1 MIWSNSKKLKAVLI
15 SSTTKKRFKSIFLF
29 LIGYKEIRA
38 NVLFIWKSFT
48 HFFLYK
54 TVAKFYLDILI
65 LIREKDIENIFEK
78 FKTMFTMY
86 FFKKWSIYLYFSSKE
101 TFCFIDKRYTLLV
114 LEEKSSTVNL
124 KKNLIGLV
132 L

>member
-1 MIWSNSKKLKAVLI
+1 MIWSNGKKLKAVLI

-78 FKTMFTMY
+78 FKNEIWKALPDVGTKYTVM
-86 FFKKWSIYLYFSSKE
+86 L
-101 TFCFIDKRYTLLV
+101 CFIEIILLS
-114 LEEKSSTVNL
+114 LFH
-124 KKNLIGLV
+124 IGSFIPNNY
-132 L
+132 